1 VTKKYNQFIGKAG
14 HLAMMSEFLIRG
26 WNVGMP
32 EVDIGDDIFVVHT
45 HEDLFERVQVKTSQA
60 TFRNSGFTGRFV
72 IPLRQLGNQAEPG
85 IHYVFILR
93 KENQWSKPVIIHQRI
108 LFDYFESRSL
118 GTKVGDKLQLYI
130 AFNTDQTVAT
140 CSGID
145 ISRHISDYSD
155 FPIIPH

>member
-1 VTKKYNQFIGKAG
+1 VTKRYNQFIGKAG

-45 HEDLFERVQVKTSQA
+45 HEDLFERIQVKTSKA
-60 TFRNSGFTGRFV
+60 TFRNSGFSGKFV

-93 KENQWSKPVIIHQRI
+93 MVSGWSKPVIIHQRI
-108 LFDYFESRSL
+108 LFDYFETQNI
-118 GTKVGDKLQLYI
+118 GTRLGDKLQLYI
-130 AFNTDQTVAT
+130 AFNGDQTQAI

-145 ISRHISDYSD
+145 FSKHVGDFSN
-155 FPIIPH
+155 FPIIFH